1 MEKMGRPVPKLCI
14 FSRKGLPRRRG
25 KWYDSAMNMQR
36 TTTEYLL
43 NQCKRYPALEPGDLL
58 KGLYQS
64 VFGCGHFVADQA
76 AGLELLR
83 RELEA
88 SDLWADVEPLDGPY
102 CRVHLGYLKETGLA
116 PETLFRLF
124 ALSSEAP
131 AGDVVALEKKLAVL
145 LSLAEACKIP
155 FTLEEISAAV
165 EAWREAGFPACHHSE
180 RFRAAYHPAYRVI
193 GRDFVWLLP
202 LLAAIDQKRVEQ
214 DRVTVAIEGGSASGK
229 TTLAALLA
237 KIYDCNVF
245 HMDDFFLRPEQRT
258 PERLAEPG
266 GNVDRERFAEEV
278 LRPLTEG
285 QEISYRRYD
294 CQTQTVL
301 PPVAISPKALNI
313 VEGAYS
319 MHPALADSY
328 DLSVFLHISPALQRG
343 RIQKRNTPDFAERF
357 FNLWVPL
364 EQRYFETT
372 DAAARCDLVL
382 EVEA

>member
-1 MEKMGRPVPKLCI
+1 M
-14 FSRKGLPRRRG
+14 
-25 KWYDSAMNMQR
+25 
-36 TTTEYLL
+36 EYLL
-43 NQCKRYPALEPGDLL
+43 DQCRQYPALEPADLL
-58 KGLYQS
+58 KGLHQS
-64 VFGCGHFVADQA
+64 VFGCGHFVTDRT
-76 AGLELLR
+76 AGLALLR

-88 SDLWADVEPLDGPY
+88 PGLRADVEPLDGPY

-124 ALSSEAP
+124 ALSAEEPS
-131 AGDVVALEKKLAVL
+131 GVTLVLEEKLAAL
-145 LSLAEACKIP
+145 LSLAEAGKLP
-155 FTLEEISAAV
+155 FPLEETTAAA
-165 EAWREAGFPACHHSE
+165 ETWRKAGFPACHHSE
-180 RFRAAYHPAYRVI
+180 GFRAAYHPAYRVI
-193 GRDFVWLLP
+193 GREFVWLLP
-202 LLAAIDQKRVEQ
+202 LLAAIDQKRVER

-258 PERLAEPG
+258 AERLAEPG
-266 GNVDRERFAEEV
+266 GNVDRERFYEEV

-285 QEISYRRYD
+285 QEVQYCRYD
-294 CQTQTVL
+294 CQTQTL
-301 PPVAISPKALNI
+301 LSPVAIAPKALNI

-328 DLSVFLHISPALQRG
+328 DLSVFLRISPALQRS

-357 FNLWVPL
+357 FDLWIPL
-364 EQRYFETT
+364 EQCYFEKT
-372 DAAARCDLVL
+372 DAAARCDLIL